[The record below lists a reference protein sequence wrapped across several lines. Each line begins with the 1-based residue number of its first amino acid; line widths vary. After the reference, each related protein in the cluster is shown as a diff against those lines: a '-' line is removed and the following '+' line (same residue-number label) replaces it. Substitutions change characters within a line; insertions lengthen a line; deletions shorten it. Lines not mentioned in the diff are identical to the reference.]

1 MRGTI
6 FEHLD
11 SGAPMSSAAELARRY
26 FEAIGARDLDAALSM
41 WAPGGI
47 ERLVGQRELT
57 APDGVRSFL
66 TELGGAFPDLTWE
79 VLDLIGSDS
88 ESRVAVRWRA
98 SGTFAGP
105 GTFQDFV
112 ANGAHLEMEGCDIL
126 TFTAEDKLER
136 LEAYVDSGN
145 VARQLGVLPP
155 SGSRAESNLT
165 KLANV
170 RTRARAWIRG
180 GDAERIAEGVWLVRG
195 GIPKSMN
202 VYLIE
207 DEGGV
212 TVFDAGISDMAV
224 PLAAATARLGGIK
237 RIVLGHADA
246 DHRGAAPG
254 LQAPVYCHPADREA
268 AESPETYRPYWDR
281 SKLDMH
287 GRTVL
292 WRLIAT
298 WDGGPVE
305 IAGTVEEGDE
315 IAGFRVV
322 HLPGHAPGLIGLFR
336 ESDRLALVSD
346 TVYTVDPQS
355 GRREPAHV
363 PHPAFNQNTDRARDS
378 IGKLAALD
386 PASVWAGHA
395 DPVTGDV
402 RAQLERAASGA

>member
-1 MRGTI
+1 
-6 FEHLD
+6 
-11 SGAPMSSAAELARRY
+11 MSNAADLARRY
-26 FEAIGARDLDAALSM
+26 FEAIAAYDLDAALAM
-41 WAPGGI
+41 WAPEGV

-57 APDGVRSFL
+57 APDGVR
-66 TELGGAFPDLTWE
+66 ELQQELRGAFPDLRWE
-79 VLDLIGSDS
+79 VLDVIA
-88 ESRVAVRWRA
+88 EEQRAVVRWRA
-98 SGTFAGP
+98 TGTFAGP

-112 ANGAHLEMEGCDIL
+112 ANGAHLQMEGCDVL

-136 LEAYVDSGN
+136 LEAYLDSGD

-155 SGSRAESNLT
+155 AGSRAESNLT

-170 RTRARAWIRG
+170 RTRARAWIQG
-180 GDAERIAEGVWLVRG
+180 GDAERIAEGVWLVQG
-195 GIPKSMN
+195 GIPKTMN

-207 DEGGV
+207 DDDGV
-212 TVFDAGISDMAV
+212 TVFDAGISDMAAGV
-224 PLAAATARLGGIK
+224 SAAAARLGGIK

-254 LQAPVYCHPADREA
+254 LRAPVYCHPAEREA
-268 AESPETYRPYWDR
+268 AGSSESHRPYWDR
-281 SKLDMH
+281 SKLDMR

-292 WRLIAT
+292 WRLFAS

-305 IAGTVEEGDE
+305 IAGTVDESDE

-336 ESDRLALVSD
+336 ETDRLALVSD
-346 TVYTVDPQS
+346 TVYTLDPQS
-355 GRREPAHV
+355 GRHEPAHV
-363 PHPAFNQNTDRARDS
+363 AHPAFNQDTDQALAS

-386 PASVWAGHA
+386 PVTVWAGHA